1 MAHFAKEEG
10 VYANPVPRLGDPD
23 AKMYVTTGLL
33 AINVI
38 VYLAMLFEGGSI
50 TDPSGEILVRFG
62 GSWGPYTLFT
72 QPWRLLTYNFVHSGI
87 IHIGFNMWCL
97 WDLGNLAERIYDRW
111 VYFLIYMCCGVAGGL
126 AASLFSFRGV
136 TVGASGAIFGI
147 AGALISALYLGKLPV
162 AKHAVQGILKS
173 LMFFA
178 GYNLLFG
185 MIVPHIS
192 NSAHMGGFITGL
204 VLGAVTARSL
214 TEPSP
219 KRQVWSFIAI
229 AACGIVLVGGFFFV
243 RSVFMRYVG

>member
-1 MAHFAKEEG
+1 
-10 VYANPVPRLGDPD
+10 
-23 AKMYVTTGLL
+23 
-33 AINVI
+33 
-38 VYLAMLFEGGSI
+38 
-50 TDPSGEILVRFG
+50 
-62 GSWGPYTLFT
+62 
-72 QPWRLLTYNFVHSGI
+72 
-87 IHIGFNMWCL
+87 
-97 WDLGNLAERIYDRW
+97 
-111 VYFLIYMCCGVAGGL
+111 
-126 AASLFSFRGV
+126 
-136 TVGASGAIFGI
+136 
-147 AGALISALYLGKLPV
+147 LPV